1 MFKSDLLIIWYHATK
16 LEQDSLI
23 EHAYNSLKKEKL
35 SLDAQASAVEF
46 PIFL

>member
-23 EHAYNSLKKEKL
+23 EHAYNSLKKMKSVSEML
-35 SLDAQASAVEF
+35 TLFVVNV
-46 PIFL
+46 